1 MNSQQPISNQ
11 SEATV
16 EPVPPSLDS
25 STSKLVYVYLSSS
38 ESATIDELHAALNV
52 EKLTLYPVLNTLIA
66 ADLVTQSEGRYSC
79 QNHSISEV
87 TS

>member
-1 MNSQQPISNQ
+1 MNSQQPIANQ

-38 ESATIDELHAALNV
+38 ESATIDELHAALDV
-52 EKLTLYPVLNTLIA
+52 EKLTLYPILNTLMTA
-66 ADLVTQSEGRYSC
+66 NLVTQSEGRYSC
-79 QNHSISEV
+79 QNHSICEMGS
-87 TS
+87 

>member
-16 EPVPPSLDS
+16 GPVPPSLDS

-38 ESATIDELHAALNV
+38 EPATIDELHAALDL

-66 ADLVTQSEGRYSC
+66 ADLVTQSEDRYSC
-79 QNHSISEV
+79 QNHSISEM

>member
-1 MNSQQPISNQ
+1 M
-11 SEATV
+11 
-16 EPVPPSLDS
+16 DS

-38 ESATIDELHAALNV
+38 EPATIDELHAALDV

-79 QNHSISEV
+79 QNHSMIEM